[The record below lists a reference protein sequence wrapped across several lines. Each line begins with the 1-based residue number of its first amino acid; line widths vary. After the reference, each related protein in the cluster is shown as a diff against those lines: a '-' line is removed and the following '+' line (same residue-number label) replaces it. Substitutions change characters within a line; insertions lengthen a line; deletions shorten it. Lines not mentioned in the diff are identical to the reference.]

1 MSFLMF
7 PNEGGQNY
15 DAAGKHCPERDSCNF
30 GRSSR
35 GSLEMDWR
43 QRNCFCDADC
53 AVYGDCCIDARAFD
67 PAQQRDHF
75 ERFDCRTLRQYG
87 SIYMRSEC
95 DAGWKL
101 PNIAAAC
108 KGSTSKGDPLAR
120 MPVTS
125 STTGITFT
133 NYYCAVCNHAGRD
146 VVFWKPRLECPTL
159 QVRNPMRENINIH
172 FSFRATTP
180 GSTTSASPCWPTVLH
195 STLGREPL
203 GSGALSWRP

>member
-1 MSFLMF
+1 MRLLMIST
-7 PNEGGQNY
+7 Q
-15 DAAGKHCPERDSCNF
+15 AGKHCPERDSCNF

-43 QRNCFCDADC
+43 QRNCFCDEDC

-67 PAQQRDHF
+67 PAEQRDQF
-75 ERFDCRTLRQYG
+75 ERFECRTLRQYG

-95 DAGWKL
+95 DTGWSL

-108 KGSTSKGDPLAR
+108 KGSDSKGDPLAR

-125 STTGITFT
+125 TSTGITFT

-159 QVRNPMRENINIH
+159 QVKSNQNRKK
-172 FSFRATTP
+172 
-180 GSTTSASPCWPTVLH
+180 
-195 STLGREPL
+195 
-203 GSGALSWRP
+203 

>member
-53 AVYGDCCIDARAFD
+53 AVYGDCCIDARAFN

-159 QVRNPMRENINIH
+159 QVKNPMSENINIQ
-172 FSFRATTP
+172 FSFRGTTP

-195 STLGREPL
+195 STLGREPP

>member
-1 MSFLMF
+1 MASVLPTMALLLFLLV
-7 PNEGGQNY
+7 GQTQSLQWDY
-15 DAAGKHCPERDSCNF
+15 SVVRDTGKHCPERDSCNF

-95 DAGWKL
+95 DDGWNL

-108 KGSTSKGDPLAR
+108 KGSKSKGDPLAR

-125 STTGITFT
+125 STTGITFA

-159 QVRNPMRENINIH
+159 QVRN
-172 FSFRATTP
+172 
-180 GSTTSASPCWPTVLH
+180 
-195 STLGREPL
+195 
-203 GSGALSWRP
+203 

>member
-1 MSFLMF
+1 MPKKQASTVQRETLAFLCLMFFYLPFLMF
-7 PNEGGQNY
+7 DGEK
-15 DAAGKHCPERDSCNF
+15 AGKHCPERDSCNF

-67 PAQQRDHF
+67 PAEQRDHF

-95 DAGWKL
+95 AEGWKL

-108 KGSTSKGDPLAR
+108 KGSNSKGDPLAR

-125 STTGITFT
+125 TTTGITFT
-133 NYYCAVCNHAGRD
+133 NYYCAVCNQAGRD

-159 QVRNPMRENINIH
+159 QVEN
-172 FSFRATTP
+172 
-180 GSTTSASPCWPTVLH
+180 
-195 STLGREPL
+195 
-203 GSGALSWRP
+203 